1 LSRIKTKTQFEIGEL
16 AFFDVKQQN
25 QNFFTT
31 KYETDKLMSD
41 LEKQLHTKQRIKISP
56 IPSDPN

>member
-25 QNFFTT
+25 QNFVTT

-41 LEKQLHTKQRIKISP
+41 FEKQPHTKQRIKICP
-56 IPSDPN
+56 TPSDPN